1 MDFTE
6 KLKKIQSN
14 NTTTPSKF
22 IGRVF
27 ELRDIT
33 HKEHLK
39 TDSYAKHKALNE
51 LYDQL
56 IDQIDTFV
64 ESYQGKYG
72 IVEFAIGS
80 INVIDYMEYIEEFAK
95 YTELARTVF
104 KDDYLK
110 NQIDEMTSVIYSTIY
125 KLKYLKK

>member
-1 MDFTE
+1 MNLTE
-6 KLKKIQSN
+6 KLKKMQVN
-14 NTTTPSKF
+14 NSITPAKF

-27 ELRDIT
+27 ELRDVT

-39 TDSYAKHKALNE
+39 TDSYSKHKALNE

-56 IDQIDTFV
+56 LDQIDGFV

-72 IVEFAIGS
+72 IVEFSIGS

-95 YTELARTVF
+95 YTELSRGVF

-110 NQIDEMTSVIYSTIY
+110 NQIDEMTSLIYSTIY